1 MVCLDSRPPV
11 KPMRIRE
18 VPPLLPRAGAP
29 VAPSSWQRSSARK
42 LPDALSVGLE
52 PTVHKALDHPTR
64 RTILRGLHGQAEDPQ
79 TAVELLPGQ
88 SPPERNYHTMI
99 LCHCQVIERVE
110 ESSSELGEPRFRSV
124 VSGDDRI
131 ELVLAATADWDLS
144 AT

>member
-1 MVCLDSRPPV
+1 
-11 KPMRIRE
+11 
-18 VPPLLPRAGAP
+18 
-29 VAPSSWQRSSARK
+29 
-42 LPDALSVGLE
+42 
-52 PTVHKALDHPTR
+52 
-64 RTILRGLHGQAEDPQ
+64 
-79 TAVELLPGQ
+79 
-88 SPPERNYHTMI
+88 MI